1 MIDQKNIINQELK
14 SQFSDFSKNLAE
26 CYHWLHSQISII
38 KQLGTR
44 DNAYPLDDHKP
55 YD

>member
-14 SQFSDFSKNLAE
+14 SQFSNFSKKLAE
-26 CYHWLHSQISII
+26 RYHWLDSPISIL